1 MSQIFSGNSL
11 ILKIENMNIESHKQ
25 SRGTPSSEA
34 LGRCT
39 IDTESFDFD
48 SWAVA
53 VRQQLLA
60 SLQKRADRPS

>member
-1 MSQIFSGNSL
+1 
-11 ILKIENMNIESHKQ
+11 MNIESHKQ
-25 SRGTPSSEA
+25 LRGTPSSEA